1 MGEGPGCTSQ
11 HLDAPAPR
19 PLKHHPEAASG
30 AQRSFTMRRFLSRFF
45 GPRAATTRRARPANP
60 TRRPLAL
67 EALEDRRVPS
77 TLQIVSRVLSYTAS
91 DGVANNVGIALSG
104 ANYVITDV
112 AETISAP
119 NIPGNGTHTVTVPA
133 ASVDSMRFD
142 LRDQADALVI
152 ESTVDPIT
160 VQGGDG
166 DDTFTVRA
174 TAVGTTT
181 SLLGGAGADTFNVG
195 SVANTLD
202 DIKGTLVLNGGSDPA
217 IPDTVNLFDQ
227 GSAISNNYLVRD
239 TSVTRSGGVAIV
251 YREMEQLTLD
261 AGAAA
266 DGVVATSPFT
276 PVTLNMG

>member
-1 MGEGPGCTSQ
+1 
-11 HLDAPAPR
+11 R
-19 PLKHHPEAASG
+19 
-30 AQRSFTMRRFLSRFF
+30 
-45 GPRAATTRRARPANP
+45 RAATTRRARPANP

-77 TLQIVSRVLSYTAS
+77 TLQVVNGVLTYAAS

-104 ANYVITDV
+104 ANYVISDA

-133 ASVDSMRFD
+133 VLVDSLRFD
-142 LRDQADALVI
+142 LRDQADALVL
-152 ESTVDPIT
+152 ESTVDPIIA
-160 VQGGDG
+160 QGGDG

-174 TAVGTTT
+174 TAAGTTT

-202 DIKGTLVLNGGSDPA
+202 DIKGTLGLIGGADPG
-217 IPDTVNLFDQ
+217 IPDRVNLFDQ
-227 GSAISNNYLVRD
+227 GSAVGNKYLVRD
-239 TSVTRSGGVAIV
+239 TSVTRSGGGAIV
-251 YREMEQLTLD
+251 YREMEGLTLD

-266 DGVVATSPFT
+266 DGIVVTT
-276 PVTLNMG
+276 P